1 MREANR
7 TVTSPAWSCPPSVS
21 TFSPPSPSSGPRQA
35 DSDWARPRPQSYY
48 PSCSAANRPGR
59 APSGLSH
66 SERLAGLGLLA
77 ERLRYCFRVVRH
89 VHHTLLVDPLIELTP
104 MRRGLIAG
112 AGCCRGWS
120 RRGRACRRIGDPHP
134 VVREGYTVATKL
146 VPSSRILNGEACKRS
161 RLGARPRNHRWA
173 EWRAQTDCRRKWG
186 RGAGHRASDR
196 NRSSRKR
203 TVLRNLRPSIH
214 RPTRR
219 NAGSAD
225 GKEAARALKIRI

>member
-1 MREANR
+1 MVTTRAGANPGVGSRPLPVDRRMPLLTLTVRAAFAWEAPMRADDARGEPDRHLAR
-7 TVTSPAWSCPPSVS
+7 LELSAEREHLLAA
-21 TFSPPSPSSGPRQA
+21 SPSSGPRQA

-48 PSCSAANRPGR
+48 ASCSAANRPGR

-77 ERLRYCFRVVRH
+77 ERLRYRFRVVRH
-89 VHHTLLVDPLIELTP
+89 VHHTLFVDPLIELTP

-146 VPSSRILNGEACKRS
+146 VPSSRILNGEACKRN
-161 RLGARPRNHRWA
+161 RLGARPRNHDGTIGERSG
-173 EWRAQTDCRRKWG
+173 EPRRIVG
-186 RGAGHRASDR
+186 
-196 NRSSRKR
+196 
-203 TVLRNLRPSIH
+203 
-214 RPTRR
+214 
-219 NAGSAD
+219 GS
-225 GKEAARALKIRI
+225 G